1 MDTFIVDDEPPA
13 RAIIKEYLEDFPR
26 LTVVDEFESGREA
39 VTAINRD
46 QPDLVFLDIQMP
58 GLDGFEVLEQLEH
71 WPHIIFST
79 AYDRYAVRAFEVNAV
94 DYLLKPYDRNRF
106 GEAVRR
112 VLDENPDGPD
122 LEDLAGLLRDRPSES
137 ALENRLFVRVGRKIV
152 PVNLDEV
159 LWIEAEG
166 DYSILHTDEET
177 YTCSTG
183 IGDLEEKLDGSRF
196 VRVHRSSMVAVEAID
211 HLTSDG
217 SGGYIARL
225 SDGTR
230 VRVSRSYADKIREL
244 IS

>member
-26 LTVVDEFESGREA
+26 LTVSGEFENGREA
-39 VTAINRD
+39 VAAINRD

-112 VLDENPDGPD
+112 VLDETPDGPD

-137 ALENRLFVRVGRKIV
+137 ALDNRLFVRVGRKIV
-152 PVNLDEV
+152 PVNLDDV
-159 LWIEAEG
+159 IWIEAEG
-166 DYSILHTDEET
+166 DYSILHTEDEE

-183 IGDLEEKLDGSRF
+183 IGDLQEKLDGSRF

-230 VRVSRSYADKIREL
+230 VRVSRSYAEKIREL

>member
-13 RAIIKEYLEDFPR
+13 RTIIKEYLEDFPQ
-26 LTVVDEFESGREA
+26 LTVVGEFENGREA
-39 VTAINRD
+39 VEAINRD
-46 QPDLVFLDIQMP
+46 RPELVFLDIQMP

-71 WPHIIFST
+71 WPPIIFST

-106 GEAVRR
+106 EEAVRR
-112 VLDENPDGPD
+112 VLDEDPDGPD

-137 ALENRLFVRVGRKIV
+137 ALQNRLFVRVGRKIV

-166 DYSILHTDEET
+166 DYSILHTEDEE

-183 IGDLEEKLDGSRF
+183 IGALEGKLDGSRF

-230 VRVSRSYADKIREL
+230 VRVSRSYAEKIREL